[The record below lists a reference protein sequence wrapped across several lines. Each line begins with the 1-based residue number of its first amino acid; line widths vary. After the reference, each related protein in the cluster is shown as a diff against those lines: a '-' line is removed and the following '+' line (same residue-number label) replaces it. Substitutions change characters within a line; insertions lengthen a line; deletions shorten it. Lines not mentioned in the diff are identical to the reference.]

1 MSKDA
6 KDKNDSSASEPMKPS
21 RLRLK
26 FQDEVSKKTGEK
38 FGLENPMSRPTMEKI
53 VINVNMGRHLDG
65 AKLPANVRDT
75 VLDRVLSSAGVRA
88 IRDDVEQKVR
98 DGELT
103 PALAAQQIL
112 DAVDWPAKADG

>member
-1 MSKDA
+1 EA
-6 KDKNDSSASEPMKPS
+6 
-21 RLRLK
+21 
-26 FQDEVSKKTGEK
+26 GE
-38 FGLENPMSRPTMEKI
+38 FEARRRTQQVQWTWSM
-53 VINVNMGRHLDG
+53 
-65 AKLPANVRDT
+65 VRDT